1 LVLCGRKI
9 NLEAAITMKFF
20 GFSLFSAKADYEIP
34 EPSAILNKSIHHPTP
49 KPALLIDSALRFLI
63 LDRCEVK
70 RRYHSMDR
78 RLGT

>member
-34 EPSAILNKSIHHPTP
+34 EPSAILNKSVHHPTP
-49 KPALLIDSALRFLI
+49 KPALLISFRSPGDQLQI
-63 LDRCEVK
+63 LVLPMLTE
-70 RRYHSMDR
+70 
-78 RLGT
+78 